1 MLELSNYVLTTTQ
14 FSKVYQS
21 FISKVAE
28 KHNLTNIEIDVLLFL
43 ANNPTHD
50 TAKDI
55 VNYRH
60 IAKSYV
66 SKAVDLLLKKNLLNS
81 YVDENDRRITHLV
94 INDSA
99 NEIINDGRTAQQ
111 AFVNVLHRN
120 ISEDDL
126 KRLSAIITQINQNIK
141 DYM

>member
-1 MLELSNYVLTTTQ
+1 MKELSNFVLATNQ

-43 ANNPTHD
+43 ANNPSFD

-66 SKAVDLLLKKNLLNS
+66 SKAIDLLLKKHLLSS
-81 YVDENDRRITHLV
+81 YVDENDRRITHLI
-94 INDSA
+94 INTSA
-99 NEIINDGRTAQQ
+99 SEIINDGRTAQQ
-111 AFVNVLHRN
+111 DFINVLHRN
-120 ISEDDL
+120 ISPEDL
-126 KRLSAIITQINQNIK
+126 NILNSVINQINQNLKNYI
-141 DYM
+141 